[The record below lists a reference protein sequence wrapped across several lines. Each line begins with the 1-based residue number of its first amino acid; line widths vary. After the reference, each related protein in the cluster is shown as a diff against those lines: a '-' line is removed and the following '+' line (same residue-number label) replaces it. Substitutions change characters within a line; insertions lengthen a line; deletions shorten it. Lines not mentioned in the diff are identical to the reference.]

1 MSNNYFE
8 AYTKRCPHCGST
20 NFVGVP
26 GVHFFKDRNF
36 TCNNCK
42 KGFEKPENV
51 PNVTSGQSI
60 NYTTNAKNNG
70 KTHSSNSETKKIGKK
85 YGKNYY
91 KDARRLINPARVFFL
106 VTFYAPRIPIF
117 VQP

>member
-51 PNVTSGQSI
+51 PNVTSGQS
-60 NYTTNAKNNG
+60 YTTNARKNGN
-70 KTHSSNSETKKIGKK
+70 THSGDSEAKKIGRKIWKK
-85 YGKNYY
+85 
-91 KDARRLINPARVFFL
+91 LM
-106 VTFYAPRIPIF
+106 
-117 VQP
+117 